1 MFFEL
6 GKRNNTRMIAL
17 ENIFPGVPN
26 FFIFDAFLSELYQ
39 KTQIICIIAWCQT
52 TTTIAIS
59 KTLIFFKK
67 RSGKDFLLT
76 GSCFLHP
83 RATQMCWKTLGT
95 FKTHLAS
102 VPEGGARP
110 LMHLCMY
117 WYIDRSFS
125 NLFSLFGLWWL
136 MLNSYI

>member
-1 MFFEL
+1 MFYEI
-6 GKRNNTRMIAL
+6 GKRNNARMIAL
-17 ENIFPGVPN
+17 EKISPGVPN
-26 FFIFDAFLSELYQ
+26 SFIFDAFLSELYQ
-39 KTQIICIIAWCQT
+39 KNQIICIIAWCQT

-83 RATQMCWKTLGT
+83 RATQICCKTLGT

-102 VPEGGARP
+102 VPEGGVSSYEFRKPTDNVIWSTRTAGEV
-110 LMHLCMY
+110 
-117 WYIDRSFS
+117 I
-125 NLFSLFGLWWL
+125 LWKL
-136 MLNSYI
+136 KY

>member
-1 MFFEL
+1 
-6 GKRNNTRMIAL
+6 MIAL
-17 ENIFPGVPN
+17 EKIFPTVPN
-26 FFIFDAFLSELYQ
+26 FLMIDAFLTKLYE
-39 KTQIICIIAWCQT
+39 KNQIKCRFAQFCT
-52 TTTIAIS
+52 TSTIGIS

-102 VPEGGARP
+102 VPEGGD
-110 LMHLCMY
+110 LES
-117 WYIDRSFS
+117 WFKG
-125 NLFSLFGLWWL
+125 NLFNSDELILLKEMKNFLFLKTRKCTDRQHSWKK
-136 MLNSYI
+136 